1 MRKITRAALG
11 RAAAAGLVPFIRH
24 FKMPAKT
31 FCRGA
36 NTMKYVVAALALIA
50 ATPALAQ
57 QGVTPTEIVVG
68 TAQDLSGPIVNFSKA
83 AVNGMRM
90 RVDEVNA
97 AGGINGR
104 KLRLVVED
112 HGYDPKKAVLAAQK
126 MVQQDKIFASL
137 GSIGTATAM
146 ASMPIYLD
154 AKVAHLFP
162 LSAAREMFVP
172 VAPLKFSFA
181 APYYD
186 QMRAGIKRLVKDK
199 GLKKVCALYQDDDFG
214 LEVMR
219 GGEQGL
225 KDISSDYV
233 ERTTYKRGA
242 TEFSSQ
248 VAKMKEAGCDG
259 VVMGTIIRETIGAIG
274 TAKKLDWNPVFV
286 GTTASYSEIIHKL
299 GGTAVNGFYS
309 MCTVNNPYAD
319 DPNPKVKEWFAAYKA
334 KFNEDP
340 TVFSVYGWQII
351 SLFATAAE
359 AAGKD
364 LNPDTLNKAMETT
377 KFPGDMFGGDEN
389 TFSPTK
395 HLGTDRAMLCQIQDG
410 RWKSV
415 SEYLMN

>member
-1 MRKITRAALG
+1 
-11 RAAAAGLVPFIRH
+11 
-24 FKMPAKT
+24 
-31 FCRGA
+31 
-36 NTMKYVVAALALIA
+36 MKSIAVATLALFVA
-50 ATPALAQ
+50 SPALAQ
-57 QGVTPTEIVVG
+57 QGVSPTEIVVG

-97 AGGINGR
+97 AGGIHGR

-137 GSIGTATAM
+137 GSIGTPTAM
-146 ASMPIYLD
+146 AAMPIYLD

-162 LSAAREMFVP
+162 LSGAREMFEP
-172 VAPLKFSFA
+172 LAPLKFSFA

-186 QMRAGIKRLVKDK
+186 QIRSGIKRLVKDK
-199 GLKKVCALYQDDDFG
+199 GLKKVCTIYQDDDFG

-219 GGEQGL
+219 GAEQGL
-225 KDISSDYV
+225 KDIGAAYA

-259 VVMGTIIRETIGAIG
+259 VVMGTIIRETIGVIG
-274 TAKKLDWNPVFV
+274 TARKLDWNPVFV

-299 GGTAVNGFYS
+299 GGALVNGFYS
-309 MCTVNNPYAD
+309 TCTVNNPYAD
-319 DPNPKVKEWFAAYKA
+319 DANPKVREWFASYKG

-340 TVFSVYGWQII
+340 NVFSVYGWEII
-351 SLFATAAE
+351 NLFATAAQ

-364 LNPDTLNKAMETT
+364 LTPDTLNKAIETT
-377 KFPGDMFGGDEN
+377 KFPADMFGADEN
-389 TFSPTK
+389 SFSATK

-410 RWKSV
+410 KWKSV
-415 SEYLMN
+415 SEYLTN

>member
-1 MRKITRAALG
+1 MKPLIT
-11 RAAAAGLVPFIRH
+11 
-24 FKMPAKT
+24 
-31 FCRGA
+31 
-36 NTMKYVVAALALIA
+36 ALALIV

-57 QGVTPTEIVVG
+57 QGVSPTEILVG

-83 AVNGMRM
+83 TVNGMRM
-90 RVDEVNA
+90 RIDEVNA

-126 MVQQDKIFASL
+126 MVQQDKIFAAL

-162 LSAAREMFVP
+162 LTAAREMFVP
-172 VAPLKFSFA
+172 LAPLKFSFA

-186 QMRAGIKRLVKDK
+186 QIRAGIKRLVKEK
-199 GLKKVCALYQDDDFG
+199 GLKKVCTVYQDDDFG

-219 GGEQGL
+219 GGEEGL
-225 KDISSDYV
+225 KDLGMTYA

-259 VVMGTIIRETIGAIG
+259 VIMGTIIRETIGVIG
-274 TAKKLDWNPVFV
+274 SAKKLDWNPVFV

-299 GGTAVNGFYS
+299 GGATVNGFYS
-309 MCTVNNPYAD
+309 TCTVNNPYAD
-319 DPNPKVKEWFAAYKA
+319 DPNPKVREWFNAYKA
-334 KFNEDP
+334 KYNEDP
-340 TVFSVYGWQII
+340 TVFSVYGWEII
-351 SLFATAAE
+351 NLFAIAAE

-364 LNPDTLNKAMETT
+364 LNPDTLNKAIESTR
-377 KFPGDMFGGDEN
+377 FPADMFGGDEL
-389 TFSPTK
+389 TFSATK

-415 SEYLMN
+415 SEYLTN

>member
-1 MRKITRAALG
+1 MKS
-11 RAAAAGLVPFIRH
+11 FI
-24 FKMPAKT
+24 
-31 FCRGA
+31 
-36 NTMKYVVAALALIA
+36 VAAVAVLA

-57 QGVTPTEIVVG
+57 QGVTANEIVVG
-68 TAQDLSGPIVNFSKA
+68 TAQDLSGPVVNFSKA

-90 RVDEVNA
+90 RVDEINA
-97 AGGINGR
+97 EGGINGR

-137 GSIGTATAM
+137 GSIGTPTAM
-146 ASMPIYLD
+146 AAMPIYLD

-162 LSAAREMFVP
+162 LSGAREMYEP
-172 VAPLKFSFA
+172 VQPLKFSFA

-186 QMRAGIKRLVKDK
+186 QIRAGIKRLVKER
-199 GLKKVCALYQDDDFG
+199 GLKKICTVYQDDDFG

-225 KDISSDYV
+225 KDLGMAFA
-233 ERTTYKRGA
+233 EKTTYKRGA

-248 VAKMKEAGCDG
+248 VSKMKEAGCDG
-259 VVMGTIIRETIGAIG
+259 VVMGTIIRETIGVIG

-299 GGTAVNGFYS
+299 GGAAVNGFYS
-309 MCTVNNPYAD
+309 TCTVNNPYAD
-319 DPNPKVKEWFAAYKA
+319 DPSPKVREWFAAYKG
-334 KFNEDP
+334 KYGEDP
-340 TVFSVYGWQII
+340 TVFSVYGWEIVN
-351 SLFATAAE
+351 LFGIAAK

-364 LNPDTLNKAMETT
+364 LNPDTLNKAIESS
-377 KFPGDMFGGDEN
+377 KFPADMFGADEN
-389 TFSPTK
+389 TFSATK

-415 SEYLMN
+415 SEYLTN

>member
-1 MRKITRAALG
+1 
-11 RAAAAGLVPFIRH
+11 
-24 FKMPAKT
+24 
-31 FCRGA
+31 
-36 NTMKYVVAALALIA
+36 MKSLAIATLALIA

-57 QGVTPTEIVVG
+57 QGVSANEIVIG

-83 AVNGMRM
+83 TVNGMRM
-90 RVDEVNA
+90 RVEEINA

-126 MVQQDKIFASL
+126 LVQQDKIFAAL
-137 GSIGTATAM
+137 GSIGTPTAV
-146 ASMPIYLD
+146 AAMPIYLD

-162 LSAAREMFVP
+162 LSAAREMFEP
-172 VAPLKFSFA
+172 LAPLKFSFA
-181 APYYD
+181 ATYYD
-186 QMRAGIKRLVKDK
+186 QIRAGIKRLVKEK
-199 GLKKVCALYQDDDFG
+199 GLKKICTLYQDDDFG
-214 LEVMR
+214 TEVMK
-219 GGEQGL
+219 GAEQGL
-225 KDISSDYV
+225 KDLGMTYA

-259 VVMGTIIRETIGAIG
+259 VVMGSIIRETIGTIA

-286 GTTASYSEIIHKL
+286 GTTASYSDIIHKL
-299 GGTAVNGFYS
+299 GGAAVNGFYS
-309 MCTVNNPYAD
+309 TCTVNNPYAD
-319 DPNPKVKEWFAAYKA
+319 DPSPKVREWFAAYKA
-334 KFNEDP
+334 RYSEDP
-340 TVFSVYGWQII
+340 SVFSVYGWEII
-351 SLFATAAE
+351 NMFGIAAT

-364 LNPDTLNKAMETT
+364 LNPDTLNKAIEST
-377 KFPGDMFGGDEN
+377 KFPADMFGADEN

-415 SEYLMN
+415 SEYLTN

>member
-1 MRKITRAALG
+1 
-11 RAAAAGLVPFIRH
+11 
-24 FKMPAKT
+24 
-31 FCRGA
+31 
-36 NTMKYVVAALALIA
+36 MKSLAIVTLALLV

-57 QGVTPTEIVVG
+57 QGVTANEIVIG

-90 RVDEVNA
+90 RVDEINA

-146 ASMPIYLD
+146 AAMSIYLD
-154 AKVAHLFP
+154 NKVAHLFP
-162 LSAAREMFVP
+162 LSGAREMFEP
-172 VAPLKFSFA
+172 AAPLKFSFA
-181 APYYD
+181 APYFD
-186 QMRAGIKRLVKDK
+186 QIRAGIKRLVKEK
-199 GLKKVCALYQDDDFG
+199 GLKKVCTVYQDDDFG

-219 GGEQGL
+219 GAEAGL
-225 KDISSDYV
+225 KDIGTAYA

-259 VVMGTIIRETIGAIG
+259 VVMGTIIRETIGVIG
-274 TAKKLDWNPVFV
+274 TARKLDWNPVFV

-299 GGTAVNGFYS
+299 GGAAVNGFYS
-309 MCTVNNPYAD
+309 TCTVNNPYAD
-319 DPNPKVKEWFAAYKA
+319 DPNPKVKEWFAAYKG

-340 TVFSVYGWQII
+340 TVFSAYGWQII
-351 SLFATAAE
+351 NLFAIAAN

-364 LNPDTLNKAMETT
+364 LTPDSLNKAIETT
-377 KFPGDMFGGDEN
+377 KFPSDMFGGDEQ
-389 TFSPTK
+389 TFSATK
-395 HLGTDRAMLCQIQDG
+395 RLGSDRAMLCQIQDG

-415 SEYLMN
+415 SEYLTN

>member
-1 MRKITRAALG
+1 MKRTITL
-11 RAAAAGLVPFIRH
+11 
-24 FKMPAKT
+24 
-31 FCRGA
+31 
-36 NTMKYVVAALALIA
+36 AALAFAA

-57 QGVTPTEIVVG
+57 QGVSANEIVVG

-83 AVNGMRM
+83 AVNGMKM
-90 RVDEVNA
+90 RVDEINA

-126 MVQQDKIFASL
+126 MVQQDKIFAAL

-154 AKVAHLFP
+154 NKVAHLFP
-162 LSAAREMFVP
+162 LSGAREMFEP
-172 VAPLKFSFA
+172 IAPLKYSFA

-186 QMRAGIKRLVKDK
+186 QIRAGIKRLVKDK
-199 GLKKVCALYQDDDFG
+199 GLKKVCTLYQDDDFG

-219 GGEQGL
+219 GAEHGL
-225 KDISSDYV
+225 KDIGMAYA

-248 VAKMKEAGCDG
+248 VAKLKEAGCDG
-259 VVMGTIIRETIGAIG
+259 VVMGTIIRETIGTIA
-274 TAKKLDWNPVFV
+274 TAKKLDYNPVFV

-299 GGTAVNGFYS
+299 GGPAVNGFYS
-309 MCTVNNPYAD
+309 TCTVDNPYAD
-319 DPNPKVKEWFAAYKA
+319 DPNPKIKEWFTAYKG
-334 KFNEDP
+334 KYNEDP
-340 TVFSVYGWQII
+340 TVFSVYGWEII
-351 SLFATAAE
+351 NLFGIAAT

-364 LNPDTLNKAMETT
+364 LNPDTLNKAMEST
-377 KFPGDMFGGDEN
+377 KFPADMFGSDEN

-395 HLGTDRAMLCQIQDG
+395 HLGTDRARLCQIQNG
-410 RWKSV
+410 KWKAV
-415 SEYLMN
+415 SEYLSN

>member
-1 MRKITRAALG
+1 MKHFIAMLAA
-11 RAAAAGLVPFIRH
+11 F
-24 FKMPAKT
+24 
-31 FCRGA
+31 GA
-36 NTMKYVVAALALIA
+36 TSVTTM
-50 ATPALAQ
+50 PALAQ
-57 QGVTPTEIVVG
+57 QGVSPTEIVVG

-83 AVNGMRM
+83 TVNGMRM

-126 MVQQDKIFASL
+126 MVQQDKIFAAL

-172 VAPLKFSFA
+172 VVPLKYSFA
-181 APYYD
+181 ATYYD
-186 QMRAGIKRLVKDK
+186 QIRAGIKKLIKDK
-199 GLKKVCALYQDDDFG
+199 GLKKICTVYQDDDFG

-219 GGEQGL
+219 GAEEGL
-225 KDISSDYV
+225 KEVGMTYA

-259 VVMGTIIRETIGAIG
+259 VVMGTIIRETIGVIG
-274 TAKKLDWNPVFV
+274 TARKLDWNPVFV

-299 GGTAVNGFYS
+299 GGAAVNGFYS
-309 MCTVNNPYAD
+309 TCTVNNPYAD
-319 DPNPKVKEWFAAYKA
+319 DPNPKVKEWFNSYKT

-351 SLFATAAE
+351 NLFTIAAT

-364 LNPDTLNKAMETT
+364 LTPDTLNKALEST
-377 KFPGDMFGGDEN
+377 KFPADMFGGDEQ
-389 TFSPTK
+389 TFSATK
-395 HLGTDRAMLCQIQDG
+395 HLGSDRAMLCQIQDG
-410 RWKSV
+410 RWKSI
-415 SEYLMN
+415 SEYLTN

>member
-1 MRKITRAALG
+1 M
-11 RAAAAGLVPFIRH
+11 LVL
-24 FKMPAKT
+24 T
-31 FCRGA
+31 
-36 NTMKYVVAALALIA
+36 A

-57 QGVTPTEIVVG
+57 QGVTATEIVIG

-83 AVNGMRM
+83 TVNGMRM
-90 RVDEVNA
+90 RVEEVNA

-126 MVQQDKIFASL
+126 MVQQDKVFASL
-137 GSIGTATAM
+137 GSIGTATAI

-162 LSAAREMFVP
+162 LSGAREMFEP
-172 VAPLKFSFA
+172 IAPLKYSFA

-186 QMRAGIKRLVKDK
+186 QIRAGIKKLVKDK
-199 GLKKVCALYQDDDFG
+199 GLKKVCTVYQDDDFG
-214 LEVMR
+214 LEIMH
-219 GGEQGL
+219 GGEDGL
-225 KDISSDYV
+225 KAIGMSYA

-259 VVMGTIIRETIGAIG
+259 VVMGTIIRETIGVIG

-299 GGTAVNGFYS
+299 GGAAVNGFYS

-319 DPNPKVKEWFAAYKA
+319 DPNPKIREWFSAYKA

-340 TVFSVYGWQII
+340 TVFSVYGWEII
-351 SLFATAAE
+351 NMFAIAAT

-364 LNPDTLNKAMETT
+364 LTPDTLNKAIEST
-377 KFPGDMFGGDEN
+377 KFPADIFGADEN
-389 TFSPTK
+389 TFSATK

-415 SEYLMN
+415 SEYLTN

>member
-1 MRKITRAALG
+1 
-11 RAAAAGLVPFIRH
+11 
-24 FKMPAKT
+24 
-31 FCRGA
+31 
-36 NTMKYVVAALALIA
+36 MKSIAVATLALFVA
-50 ATPALAQ
+50 SPALAQ
-57 QGVTPTEIVVG
+57 QGVSPTEIVIG

-97 AGGINGR
+97 AGGIHGR

-126 MVQQDKIFASL
+126 MVQQDKIFAAL
-137 GSIGTATAM
+137 GSIGTPTAM
-146 ASMPIYLD
+146 AAMSIYLD

-162 LSAAREMFVP
+162 LSGAREMFEP
-172 VAPLKFSFA
+172 LAPLKFSFA

-186 QMRAGIKRLVKDK
+186 QIRAGIKRLVKEK
-199 GLKKVCALYQDDDFG
+199 GLKKVCTVYQDDDFG

-219 GGEQGL
+219 GAEQGL
-225 KDISSDYV
+225 KDIGAAYA

-259 VVMGTIIRETIGAIG
+259 VVMGTIIRETIGVIG

-299 GGTAVNGFYS
+299 GGALVNGFYS
-309 MCTVNNPYAD
+309 TCTVNNPYAD
-319 DPNPKVKEWFAAYKA
+319 DPNPKIREWFASYKG
-334 KFNEDP
+334 KFSEEPN
-340 TVFSVYGWQII
+340 VFSVYGWEII
-351 SLFATAAE
+351 NLFATAAN

-364 LNPDTLNKAMETT
+364 LTPDTLNKAIEST
-377 KFPGDMFGGDEN
+377 KFPADMFGADEN
-389 TFSPTK
+389 TFSATK

-410 RWKSV
+410 KWKSV
-415 SEYLMN
+415 SEYLTN